1 MHSATH
7 MRAQVAF
14 LSRAGQSGSVRAR
27 GTLSSDGLR
36 RLCLESQRL
45 AWCAGFACL
54 WRRFYHLAM
63 MPSGACKVR
72 GPLAQ
77 I

>member
-7 MRAQVAF
+7 MRAQVAL
-14 LSRAGQSGSVRAR
+14 LSLAGQSGSVCAR

-36 RLCLESQRL
+36 RLCLESQQP

-54 WRRFYHLAM
+54 WRCFYHLAM
-63 MPSGACKVR
+63 MSSGVCKVR